1 MAEPARSD
9 QVIEMVQYLRDTI
22 AEIDD
27 ALRDLQARRT
37 GLAVRLAA
45 IEASGD
51 PAVTEAAADYGVR
64 VTENRPYED
73 AEDADRLLGEAYS
86 RYVT

>member
-1 MAEPARSD
+1 MSESARQD
-9 QVIEMVQYLRDTI
+9 HVVEMVQYLRDTI

-27 ALRDLQARRT
+27 ALRDLQVRRT
-37 GLAVRLAA
+37 GLAIRLAA
-45 IEASGD
+45 IEAAGD
-51 PAVTEAAADYGVR
+51 SAVVEAAADYAAR

-73 AEDADRLLGEAYS
+73 AEAAESLLAEAYS